1 MLGILEKLLIHL
13 SNMSIYTGPIQITLL
28 FQSLDGLTED
38 LTRQLKTAHK
48 EADVARDGQRRRK
61 DQLRQV
67 QQEMNTRISD
77 MHGLSDKF
85 SDLLNT

>member
-1 MLGILEKLLIHL
+1 M
-13 SNMSIYTGPIQITLL
+13 TLPL
-28 FQSLDGLTED
+28 QSLDGLTED
-38 LTRQLKTAHK
+38 LTRQLKAAHK

-61 DQLRQV
+61 DQLRQL